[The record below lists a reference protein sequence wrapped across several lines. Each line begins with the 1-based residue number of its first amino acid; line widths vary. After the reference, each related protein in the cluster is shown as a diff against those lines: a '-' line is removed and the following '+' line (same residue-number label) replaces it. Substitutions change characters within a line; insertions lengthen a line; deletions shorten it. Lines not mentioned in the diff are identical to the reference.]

1 MHVPSH
7 PGVGIKFAK
16 PLRSGSRT
24 SFLNQQQTRS
34 KRSDDT
40 SINSLCLVVMLL
52 LGERTHR
59 FRDTAEVNP
68 DRYAVLSHKWAHDE
82 ITLQDLMLPSI
93 I

>member
-34 KRSDDT
+34 ERSDDKHQGAQI

-52 LGERTHR
+52 LDERTHR
-59 FRDTAEVNP
+59 FRYTAEVNP
-68 DRYAVLSHKWAHDE
+68 DLYESLCSLSQMGAR
-82 ITLQDLMLPSI
+82 
-93 I
+93 